1 MNAAGRMESIMAGR
15 RCEVQRN
22 RQSEGRENRHSEVR
36 RHRYNED
43 RARHVVPDP
52 VECRANTR
60 VRRLCTPAPAPGPPS
75 VLELEERLELGES
88 QQLAN
93 AGWRVGEVGDEVTL
107 TRPLLHEDEH
117 AESAGI
123 DLARLAKI
131 DGDPPGAI
139 GRRLGEPLECVT
151 TEVESVVRDEALRSL
166 QDEAVWIGW
175 RNHRGLPYAAS
186 DHRDP
191 QLHPVT
197 VRGPVGPLA
206 HFRQPDDLALPR
218 FLTLRPRLAAG
229 VLLSGGAAFQLLPGR
244 YARIVPTRT
253 TW

>member
-1 MNAAGRMESIMAGR
+1 MALPPARSMAAPAAAASACDAVTMPRSDSARLAYIGGGDTEGRGAQPARRSTAMNAAGRMESIMAGR
-15 RCEVQRN
+15 RFEVQRN

-75 VLELEERLELGES
+75 VLELEERLELGEP

-93 AGWRVGEVGDEVTL
+93 AGWRVGEVGGEVTL
-107 TRPLLHEDEH
+107 TRPLLHQDEH

-131 DGDPPGAI
+131 AGDPP
-139 GRRLGEPLECVT
+139 VSYT
-151 TEVESVVRDEALRSL
+151 HLR
-166 QDEAVWIGW
+166 
-175 RNHRGLPYAAS
+175 
-186 DHRDP
+186 
-191 QLHPVT
+191 
-197 VRGPVGPLA
+197 A
-206 HFRQPDDLALPR
+206 HE
-218 FLTLRPRLAAG
+218 T
-229 VLLSGGAAFQLLPGR
+229 
-244 YARIVPTRT
+244 
-253 TW
+253 